1 MNLRDLQSPA
11 ASSPPA
17 RESQDPIRAELLSP
31 ERLEEL
37 AERLARRPVLADGTS
52 GRRVSP
58 RLRDSGRILLQCYR
72 EIAAVI
78 REEGAIT
85 PAAEWFVDNFHV
97 ADEVLRQVREDL
109 PSGFYRQLPKLAEE
123 PLQGYPR
130 VLGVAWEYTSELQSP
145 CNLVCRLLLE
155 KKNN

>member
-52 GRRVSP
+52 GHRVSP

-78 REEGAIT
+78 REERAIT
-85 PAAEWFVDNFHV
+85 PAAVDHT
-97 ADEVLRQVREDL
+97 A
-109 PSGFYRQLPKLAEE
+109 
-123 PLQGYPR
+123 
-130 VLGVAWEYTSELQSP
+130 
-145 CNLVCRLLLE
+145 
-155 KKNN
+155 